1 MIICDLH
8 THSTA
13 SDGKFSPKE
22 VVKKAYDRGVKYL
35 SLTDHDTLS
44 GIAEAKEEAEK
55 LGLNFIPGIEL
66 STTYK
71 GETIHILGYF
81 RGDDYKNPELNNYLE
96 DIKKKR
102 IERAHEIVRRLKKFN
117 DIEIDVN
124 EVLKNGKDTIARPHI
139 AKAIIDAGYNYSKEY
154 IFDNFIGDHCPAYIP
169 ANKLDSEDGI
179 KLLRKY
185 NAVVVLAHPV
195 LLKKLDIMDVLH
207 LDFDGIEG
215 IYSLNT
221 PEATENFLKIVDKK
235 GLITSCGSDSH
246 GHEDDDAKHGILG
259 SQSMEESRVE
269 KFLNKLNSNA

>member
-35 SLTDHDTLS
+35 ALTDHDTLS

-139 AKAIIDAGYNYSKEY
+139 AKAIIDAGYNYSEEY

>member
-1 MIICDLH
+1 MQQR
-8 THSTA
+8 
-13 SDGKFSPKE
+13 P
-22 VVKKAYDRGVKYL
+22 
-35 SLTDHDTLS
+35 SLT
-44 GIAEAKEEAEK
+44 E
-55 LGLNFIPGIEL
+55 PGWL
-66 STTYK
+66 
-71 GETIHILGYF
+71 
-81 RGDDYKNPELNNYLE
+81 RW
-96 DIKKKR
+96 KR
-102 IERAHEIVRRLKKFN
+102 
-117 DIEIDVN
+117 
-124 EVLKNGKDTIARPHI
+124 
-139 AKAIIDAGYNYSKEY
+139 
-154 IFDNFIGDHCPAYIP
+154 
-169 ANKLDSEDGI
+169 SEDGI

-185 NAVVVLAHPV
+185 NAVVVLAHPI

>member
-35 SLTDHDTLS
+35 ALTDHDTLS
-44 GIAEAKEEAEK
+44 GIDEAKEEAEK

-235 GLITSCGSDSH
+235 GLITSCGYDSH

-259 SQSMEESRVE
+259 SQSMEEHRVE
-269 KFLNKLNSNA
+269 KFLNKLNS

>member
-35 SLTDHDTLS
+35 ALTDHDTLS

-185 NAVVVLAHPV
+185 NAMVILAHPV

>member
-35 SLTDHDTLS
+35 ALTDHDTLS

-124 EVLKNGKDTIARPHI
+124 EVLKNGKTTNPKPYI
-139 AKAIIDAGYNYSKEY
+139 KGLSII
-154 IFDNFIGDHCPAYIP
+154 PAYKANEEYTVGNYKTLDVMRVRAGAGTNYRQKLVAELTKDGKKNATSKNEKAP
-169 ANKLDSEDGI
+169 AC
-179 KLLRKY
+179 Y
-185 NAVVVLAHPV
+185 
-195 LLKKLDIMDVLH
+195 
-207 LDFDGIEG
+207 
-215 IYSLNT
+215 
-221 PEATENFLKIVDKK
+221 KK
-235 GLITSCGSDSH
+235 GTVFTAKKITVNKDGSVW
-246 GHEDDDAKHGILG
+246 AKTPSGYVCI
-259 SQSMEESRVE
+259 RDKVYIYCE
-269 KFLNKLNSNA
+269 KV

>member
-35 SLTDHDTLS
+35 ALTDHDTLS

-269 KFLNKLNSNA
+269 KFLNKLNSNV

>member
-35 SLTDHDTLS
+35 ALTDHDTLS

-169 ANKLDSEDGI
+169 ANKLGSEDGI

>member
-35 SLTDHDTLS
+35 ALTDHDTVS

-71 GETIHILGYF
+71 DETIHILGYF

-169 ANKLDSEDGI
+169 ANKLDAEEGI
-179 KLLRKY
+179 KLLRTY
-185 NAVVVLAHPV
+185 NALVILAHPV
-195 LLKKLDIMDVLH
+195 LLKKLHVLDVLE

-215 IYSLNT
+215 IYGLNT
-221 PEATENFLKIVDKK
+221 PEETANFLKIVDKK
-235 GLITSCGSDSH
+235 DILTSCGSDSH
-246 GHEDDDAKHGILG
+246 GHEEDDTKHGILG
-259 SQSMEESRVE
+259 SQSMEEHRLE
-269 KFLNKLNSNA
+269 KFLNKLNTK

>member
-35 SLTDHDTLS
+35 ALTDHDTLS

-71 GETIHILGYF
+71 DETIHILGYF

-259 SQSMEESRVE
+259 SQSMEEHRVE
-269 KFLNKLNSNA
+269 KFLNKLNS